1 MSKIDSLSWKV
12 WQFLQKK
19 NCLFKGVKFLLAT
32 SGGSD
37 SVAMANIFFAIKK
50 KISFDVKLVYFHHN
64 LRKNSDKEQ
73 VFVKELAKKLNFDCS
88 YFQAKELQSPSLQ
101 NKARQWR
108 LKELEILRKKEKFD
122 FIVLAHHLDDL
133 AETQIWRILRGVSLF
148 DLATM
153 QPIDNYFLRPLLYF
167 SKKELQAYLLEK
179 KQDWLEDESNLS
191 LDYTRNYIRHKII
204 PPMKNIFSPN
214 YKDTFLK
221 KMLSLHQESNQ
232 LNQIYQS
239 QVSVDNNN
247 FIFYEK
253 IQFLPELF
261 AKKLIYDFLLAHKIK
276 DILRVQVENI
286 YQLVDKNQGGWRLA
300 VGKKFICIGD
310 KKKIILKNLN

>member
-12 WQFLQKK
+12 WQFLKEK
-19 NCLFKGVKFLLAT
+19 NCLFKGVKFILAT

-37 SVAMANIFFAIKK
+37 SVAMAHLFFAVKK
-50 KISFDVKLVYFHHN
+50 KIDFEVKLVYFHHN
-64 LRKNSDKEQ
+64 LRNSSDKEQ
-73 VFVKELAKKLNFDCS
+73 IFVKKLAKKLNFDYCN
-88 YFQAKELQSPSLQ
+88 FQSKELKIPSLQ
-101 NKARQWR
+101 NKARKWR
-108 LKELEILRKKEKFD
+108 IKELEKLRKKENFD

-148 DLATM
+148 DLATIK
-153 QPIDNYFLRPLLYF
+153 PVDNYFLRPLLYF
-167 SKKELQAYLLEK
+167 SKKELQTYLLK
-179 KQDWLEDESNLS
+179 IKQDWLEDESNLS

-214 YKDTFLK
+214 YQDTFLK

-239 QVSVDNNN
+239 QVSLDNNN
-247 FIFYEK
+247 FLFYEK
-253 IQFLPELF
+253 IQSLPELF

-286 YQLVDKNQGGWRLA
+286 YQLVAKNQGGWKLA
-300 VGKKFICIGD
+300 VGKKFFCIGD
-310 KKKIILKNLN
+310 KNKIMLKKF